1 MLADEG
7 DPDGV
12 TYGTLS
18 SIEDARRAAGA
29 TLDLLDR
36 LYSVEPPGPKMAAVR
51 PPGHHACKSEPMG
64 FCLFNNVSI
73 AARYAQE
80 RFGVKRILIVDFDL
94 HNGTQHALESIRT
107 AGLSTLTTAV
117 VTMFDFV
124 LQGTGR
130 RRYFTTTQMW
140 WWLTSTRN

>member
-94 HNGTQHALESIRT
+94 HNGTQNALESFVPPDT
-107 AGLSTLTTAV
+107 ALFRPRLSRCLILFCRERDDV
-117 VTMFDFV
+117 DI
-124 LQGTGR
+124 LR
-130 RRYFTTTQMW
+130 R
-140 WWLTSTRN
+140 SKCGGG

>member
-94 HNGTQHALESIRT
+94 HNGTQHALESFVPPDSALLRPR
-107 AGLSTLTTAV
+107 LSRCLISFCRERDDV
-117 VTMFDFV
+117 DI
-124 LQGTGR
+124 LR
-130 RRYFTTTQMW
+130 RPKCGGG
-140 WWLTSTRN
+140 